1 MALHTRRSL
10 IPKASG
16 ERQLPAWPRA
26 SPLLSYEMLQ
36 RRGVKDGVGQQTL
49 QSRVLVL
56 WRIQTAGLRHIHPAE
71 ARLPVV
77 DRGVADLILAAQVGD
92 ENPAL

>member
-1 MALHTRRSL
+1 
-10 IPKASG
+10 
-16 ERQLPAWPRA
+16 
-26 SPLLSYEMLQ
+26 MLQ

-56 WRIQTAGLRHIHPAE
+56 KCIETAGLRHIHPAE
-71 ARLPVV
+71 VRLPVV
-77 DRGVADLILAAQVGD
+77 DRGVADLILAAQVGN